1 MATPKS
7 QRIGIWI
14 IAVVMLIGTVG
25 SFAVMIL
32 ANKNSAVDQQRINT
46 LSQQYQKDYKAYQD
60 KVNAQAS
67 QLSEK
72 YFAEFNQYANRPAT
86 FDKNDANKELKT
98 EDLKVGDGDTLGKDA
113 TFTAYYIG
121 WTPDGKVFDSSIDN
135 GKLKAPITAAPG
147 GVITGWTK
155 GVEGMKV
162 GGVRELTIPAS
173 EGYGESGSGSSIPAN
188 TPLKFVIMVI
198 PAPENIPEPQMPKEL
213 MDYYGTGA
221 Q

>member
-14 IAVVMLIGTVG
+14 IAIVMLIGTVG
-25 SFAVMIL
+25 SFAVMVL
-32 ANKNSAVDQQRINT
+32 ANKNNAVDQQRINQ

-60 KVNAQAS
+60 KVNAQAA

-72 YFAEFNQYANRPAT
+72 YFAEFNQYSGRSAT
-86 FDKNDANKELKT
+86 FDKNDANKDLKK
-98 EDLKVGDGDTLGKDA
+98 EDLKVGDGDMLGSDA

-147 GVITGWTK
+147 GVIPGWIK
-155 GVEGMKV
+155 GVDGMKI
-162 GGVRELTIPAS
+162 GGVRELTIPAG
-173 EGYGESGSGSSIPAN
+173 EAYGETGNGSSIPAN
-188 TPLKFVIMVI
+188 TPLKFVVMVI
-198 PAPENIPEPQMPKEL
+198 PAPEKIIEPQMPQEL
-213 MDYYGTGA
+213 TKYYGTGA